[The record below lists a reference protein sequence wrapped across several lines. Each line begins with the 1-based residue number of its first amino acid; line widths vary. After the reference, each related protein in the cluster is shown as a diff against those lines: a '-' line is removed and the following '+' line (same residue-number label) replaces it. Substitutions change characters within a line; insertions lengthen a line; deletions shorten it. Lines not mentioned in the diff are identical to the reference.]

1 MDTCDIMKTIVLGP
15 PGTGKTTTLLKKVDH
30 YLKETDPDKIGYFA
44 FTQKAAYHAR
54 DEAIKKFNLTE
65 DDLPYFR
72 TLHSLGFRKLG
83 YKKEDVM
90 QPSDYKDLG
99 KKLRFPVTYAEHQ
112 EDHGGFFTTDSEY
125 LQIIHRAKVRNITIE
140 QQYNRREHIQ
150 DLELHKLRIIDDALK
165 RYKKEYNKREYN
177 DMILEFTKSDLSP
190 KFDVVFIDEAQDLSL
205 MQWDMAKTIW
215 NKTEDTFIAGDD
227 DQAIFKWAGADVDS
241 FIALQDQMINLP
253 LIQSHRIPMKV
264 HQLAM
269 RIVNRIKHRID
280 KTWHP
285 KTSEG
290 SLQRHFNVDNVDM
303 SSGEWLVLARTKYML
318 KEIEDVL
325 HRKGL
330 YYETKHKRSYEKDI
344 QEAAADWE
352 HLRQGQLLTYKQIEK
367 ISGYMSPEHKDK
379 KLMQGMTKGSFYGID
394 QLTKDFGL
402 KTKEVWFE
410 AFDDAGSRRI
420 EYLRKMRANG
430 EQLNK
435 KPRIELSTI
444 HAAKG
449 GECQNVVLLTDL
461 TKITLENYRKNP
473 DDENRLF
480 YVGATRT
487 KENLHIIE
495 PKRVEKAF
503 VI

>member
-1 MDTCDIMKTIVLGP
+1 MKTIVLGP
-15 PGTGKTTTLLKKVDH
+15 PGTGKTTTLLNKVDD
-30 YLKETDPDKIGYFA
+30 YLKETDPDRVGYFA

-72 TLHSLGFRKLG
+72 TLHSLAFRKLG
-83 YKKEDVM
+83 LKKDQVM
-90 QPSDYKDLG
+90 QPRHYKDLG
-99 KKLRFPVTYAEHQ
+99 KRLGFPVTYAEHQ
-112 EDHGGFFTTDSEY
+112 EDHGGFFTSDSEF
-125 LQIIHRAKVRNITIE
+125 LQIINLAKVRNITLE
-140 QQYNRREHIQ
+140 QQYNKREHTQ
-150 DLELHKLRIIDDALK
+150 DLELNKLYNIAEALRI
-165 RYKKEYNKREYN
+165 YKKEYNLIDFN
-177 DMILEFTKSDLSP
+177 DMILDFVKSDLSP

-205 MQWDMAKTIW
+205 MQWDMTKSIW
-215 NKTEDTFIAGDD
+215 NKSEDSFIAGDD

-253 LIQSHRIPMKV
+253 LIQSHRIPIKV
-264 HQLAM
+264 HTLAM
-269 RIVNRIKHRID
+269 GIINRIRKRIN
-280 KTWHP
+280 KTWEP
-285 KTSEG
+285 KTNEG
-290 SLQRHFNVDNVDM
+290 SLQKHFNVDSVDM

-330 YYETKHKRSYEKDI
+330 YYETRHKRSYEKDI
-344 QEAAADWE
+344 QEAAQDWE
-352 HLRQGQLLTYKQIEK
+352 HLRQGQLLSYKQIEK
-367 ISGYMSPEHKDK
+367 IYGYMSPKHREKT
-379 KLMQGMTKGSFYGID
+379 LMYGMTKGSFYGID

-402 KTKEVWFE
+402 NTKKVWFE
-410 AFDDAGSRRI
+410 AFDDAGTIRI

-449 GECQNVVLLTDL
+449 GECENVVLLTDL
-461 TKITLENYRKNP
+461 TKTTLETYQKNP
-473 DDENRLF
+473 DDESRLF

-495 PKRVEKAF
+495 PKRAEKAF
-503 VI
+503 II

>member
-1 MDTCDIMKTIVLGP
+1 MKTIVLGP
-15 PGTGKTTTLLKKVDH
+15 PGTGKTTTLLNKVDD
-30 YLKETDPDKIGYFA
+30 YLKETDPDRIGYFA

-72 TLHSLGFRKLG
+72 TLHSLAFRKLG
-83 YKKEDVM
+83 LKKDQVM
-90 QPSDYKDLG
+90 QPRHYKDLG
-99 KKLRFPVTYAEHQ
+99 KKLGFPVTYADYQ
-112 EDHGGFFTTDSEY
+112 EDQGGIFTSDSEY
-125 LQIIHRAKVRNITIE
+125 LRIIQLAQLRNITPE
-140 QQYNRREHIQ
+140 QQFDLQEHTQ
-150 DLELHKLRIIDDALK
+150 DLERDQLRIIHNELA
-165 RYKKEYNKREYN
+165 RYKKEYNLIDFN
-177 DMILEFTKSDLSP
+177 DMILDFTKSDKSP

-205 MQWDMAKTIW
+205 MQWDMARSIW
-215 NKTEDTFIAGDD
+215 DKTEDTFIAGDD

-253 LIQSHRIPMKV
+253 LIQSHRIPIKV

-269 RIVNRIKHRID
+269 GIINRIKHRID
-280 KTWHP
+280 KTWQP
-285 KTSEG
+285 RTSEG
-290 SLQRHFNVDNVDM
+290 SLRRHFDIESVNM
-303 SSGEWLVLARTKYML
+303 SSGDWLVLARTKHML
-318 KEIEDVL
+318 REIEDIL

-330 YYETKHKRSYEKDI
+330 YYQTKHKRSHEKDV
-344 QEAAADWE
+344 QEAATDWE
-352 HLRQGQLLTYKQIEK
+352 NLRKGQPLNYKQVEK
-367 ISGYMSPEHKDK
+367 ISKYMGPNHWEKIK
-379 KLMQGMTKGSFYGID
+379 IKGMTKGSFYTLESL
-394 QLTKDFGL
+394 QSSFGL
-402 KTKEVWFE
+402 KINKVWYEALDEV
-410 AFDDAGSRRI
+410 GSQRI
-420 EYLRKMRANG
+420 NYLRKMRKNG

-461 TKITLENYRKNP
+461 TKTTLETYHKNP

-495 PKRVEKAF
+495 PKHPNKAY
-503 VI
+503 II

>member
-1 MDTCDIMKTIVLGP
+1 MKTIVLGP

-72 TLHSLGFRKLG
+72 TLHSLAFRKLG
-83 YKKEDVM
+83 LKKDQVM
-90 QPSDYKDLG
+90 QSRHYKDLG
-99 KKLRFPVTYAEHQ
+99 EKLGFPVTYADHQ
-112 EDHGGFFTTDSEY
+112 EDHGGFFTSDSEY
-125 LQIIHRAKVRNITIE
+125 LQIINLAKVRNTTLE
-140 QQYNRREHIQ
+140 QQYNKQEHTQ
-150 DLELHKLRIIDDALK
+150 DLELSKLHIISNELQ
-165 RYKKEYNKREYN
+165 RYKKEYNLIDFN
-177 DMILEFTKSDLSP
+177 DMILDFVKSDLSP

-205 MQWDMAKTIW
+205 MQWDMTKSIW
-215 NKTEDTFIAGDD
+215 NKSKDSFIAGDD

-253 LIQSHRIPMKV
+253 LIQSHRIPVKV

-269 RIVNRIKHRID
+269 GIINRIKHRID
-280 KTWHP
+280 KTWQP
-285 KTSEG
+285 RTSEG
-290 SLQRHFNVDNVDM
+290 GLQRHFNIESVDM
-303 SSGEWLVLARTKYML
+303 SSGDWLVLARTKFLL

-344 QEAAADWE
+344 QEAATDWE
-352 HLRQGQLLTYKQIEK
+352 HLRQGQLLTYKQVEK
-367 ISGYMSPEHKDK
+367 IYGYMSPEHRDK
-379 KLMQGMTKGSFYGID
+379 KLIQGMTKGSFYGID

-402 KTKEVWFE
+402 KTKGVWFE
-410 AFDDAGSRRI
+410 AFDDAGSRRVD
-420 EYLRKMRANG
+420 YLRKMRKNG

-461 TKITLENYRKNP
+461 TETTLESYHNHP

-495 PKRVEKAF
+495 PKREAKAF
-503 VI
+503 LI

>member
-1 MDTCDIMKTIVLGP
+1 MRTIVLGP
-15 PGTGKTTTLLKKVDH
+15 PGTGKTTTLLNKVDD
-30 YLKETDPDKIGYFA
+30 YLKNTDPDKIGYFA

-54 DEAIKKFNLTE
+54 DEAIKKFKLTE

-72 TLHSLGFRKLG
+72 TLHSLAFRKLG
-83 YKKEDVM
+83 LKKDQVM
-90 QPSDYKDLG
+90 QQRHYKDLG
-99 KKLRFPVTYAEHQ
+99 SKLGFPVGYAVYQ
-112 EDHGGFFTTDSEY
+112 EDHDGTGCNFSSDSEY
-125 LQIIHRAKVRNITIE
+125 LRVIQLAQLRNITIE
-140 QQYNRREHIQ
+140 QQYALKEHTQ
-150 DLELHKLRIIDDALK
+150 DLSFSDLRIISNELT
-165 RYKKEYNKREYN
+165 RYKKEYSLIDFN
-177 DMILEFTKSDLSP
+177 DMILDFTKSDKSP
-190 KFDVVFIDEAQDLSL
+190 KFDVVFIDEAQDLSS
-205 MQWDMAKTIW
+205 MQWDMARSIW
-215 NKTEDTFIAGDD
+215 NKSKDSFIAGDD
-227 DQAIFKWAGADVDS
+227 DQAIYKWAGADVDS

-269 RIVNRIKHRID
+269 GIINRIKHRID
-280 KTWHP
+280 KTWQP
-285 KTSEG
+285 RTSEG
-290 SLQRHFNVDNVDM
+290 SLQRHVDIEPVDM

-330 YYETKHKRSYEKDI
+330 YYETRHKRSYEKDI
-344 QEAAADWE
+344 QEAATDWE
-352 HLRQGQLLTYKQIEK
+352 HLRQGQLLTYKQVEK
-367 ISGYMSPEHKDK
+367 ISGYMSSEHKDK

-402 KTKEVWFE
+402 KTKKVWFE
-410 AFDDAGSRRI
+410 AFDDAGSKRI
-420 EYLRKMRANG
+420 NYLRKMRANG

-449 GECQNVVLLTDL
+449 GECENVVLLTDL
-461 TKITLENYRKNP
+461 TKTTLETYHKNP
-473 DDENRLF
+473 DDENRLY

-495 PKRVEKAF
+495 PKRAEKAF
-503 VI
+503 II